1 MPKESIG
8 ELVIEFGAEGAD
20 EIQQVLEEIGAKAKE
35 VGAAVS
41 KVSPL
46 GEFLS
51 GGVAAGAAVLSKAVG
66 ATVDAISS
74 VADSLWGLARAGIA
88 NSKEGERIAVLWE
101 RLSRILGGVFAPIL
115 DKFAETLED
124 MTGPIEEVAKTVGD
138 LIGQIM
144 DGLAPV
150 FEVVIKLVKDFLA
163 VLRDFFKWI
172 SEGLEAMGLSRTN
185 SSGHRELTPRGGGG
199 VENFMNIYSR
209 VAQAALR
216 SAPGAAAKSPAEEIR
231 DLFREFMNFRWI
243 GDLISGL
250 GEKFM
255 EAVSKLNP
263 FKR

>member
-1 MPKESIG
+1 MPKENIG

-66 ATVDAISS
+66 STVDAISS

-88 NSKEGERIAVLWE
+88 NSKEAERIAVLWE

-144 DGLAPV
+144 DGLTPV

-163 VLRDFFKWI
+163 VLRDFFKWL
-172 SEGLEAMGLSRTN
+172 SEGLEGLGLSRSK
-185 SSGHRELTPRGGGG
+185 SSGYRELTPRGGGG
-199 VENFMNIYSR
+199 VEGSMDIYRR
-209 VAQAALR
+209 VSAAALR
-216 SAPGAAAKSPAEEIR
+216 SAPGATQKSPVEEIR
-231 DLFREFMNFRWI
+231 DSIKELMTFKWV
-243 GDLISGL
+243 GDLIVGL